1 MQLQTKAQKQ
11 EKSPHQRLSEIGR
24 ILATAIRRLD
34 IKESSLKRDEQLDL
48 QAYPS
53 VHRASNNLNLER
65 L

>member
-1 MQLQTKAQKQ
+1 MKLQTKTQKQ
-11 EKSPHQRLSEIGR
+11 EKSSHQRLSEICR

-34 IKESSLKRDEQLDL
+34 IKETSKNRDEQLDL
-48 QAYPS
+48 QPFAS

>member
-1 MQLQTKAQKQ
+1 MKLQTKAQKQ

-34 IKESSLKRDEQLDL
+34 IKETSLKRDEQLDL
-48 QAYPS
+48 QACPS
-53 VHRASNNLNLER
+53 VHRPSDNLNLER

>member
-1 MQLQTKAQKQ
+1 MKLQTKTQKQ
-11 EKSPHQRLSEIGR
+11 EKSPHQKLSEIGE

-34 IKESSLKRDEQLDL
+34 IKETSLKRDEQLDL
-48 QAYPS
+48 QPYPS